1 MRINGWEIKEQE
13 EENAESVE
21 EGMAE
26 YEEQSGPVGVPT
38 HVSVLHDYSFQAS
51 RFMSNQ
57 QLRMEEQYNDG
68 ENDDWMDESFGGQ
81 GEKTSTVQRKPSERE
96 EDPLDDEQE

>member
-1 MRINGWEIKEQE
+1 MRGKTLMRINGWESKEQE

-51 RFMSNQ
+51 RFMQSAI
-57 QLRMEEQYNDG
+57 
-68 ENDDWMDESFGGQ
+68 ENGG
-81 GEKTSTVQRKPSERE
+81 TRRRRRKR
-96 EDPLDDEQE
+96 